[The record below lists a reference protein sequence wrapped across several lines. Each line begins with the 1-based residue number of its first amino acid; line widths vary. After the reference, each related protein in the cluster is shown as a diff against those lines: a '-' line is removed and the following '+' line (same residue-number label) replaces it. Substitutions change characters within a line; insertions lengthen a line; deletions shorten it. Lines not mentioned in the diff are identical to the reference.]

1 MTTRNIPGS
10 ILALLLVLAVGACQN
25 MGPAPYT
32 SNTSNT
38 SNREVTRSR
47 DTRPMYGVVK
57 SIEVVRQETQGIGG
71 STIGLGTI
79 AGAVIGGVVGNQI
92 GSGTGNTVATVA
104 GAAGGAYV
112 GHEIQQAQQ
121 EDAYKIT
128 LRLEDGSYQTLFQST
143 NSGFRVG
150 DRVRLDN
157 GVLQRY

>member
-1 MTTRNIPGS
+1 MTTKDTLRS
-10 ILALLLVLAVGACQN
+10 VLTVVLVLALGACQT
-25 MGPAPYT
+25 MGSAPYT
-32 SNTSNT
+32 SPESNT
-38 SNREVTRSR
+38 SNREGSRSR

-128 LRLEDGSYQTLFQST
+128 VRLEDGSYQTLFQST